1 MSTKDRRQRDIAQRE
16 QLFLKAARDVI
27 RQQGLLNLQMSK
39 VAEKC
44 DYAVGTLYQ
53 HFQSK
58 EDLLVALACDEMQ
71 ERVVAF
77 QRVRDWAAPP
87 RHRMLGFA
95 VADMV
100 MACRNPE
107 LFRLQQFAFT
117 EVVWDAVPQSRREAS
132 IEAYAPMREIC
143 ESVVEQAVA
152 RGDLDL
158 RGLNKSEL
166 CLAPWSLVVGMHAI
180 VHNEG
185 VADRARISEPYRLLL
200 RHCSALLNGL
210 GWQPIVDET
219 DHAALDR
226 LAVQVCEE
234 VLHEKWLP
242 SLACH
247 A

>member
-1 MSTKDRRQRDIAQRE
+1 MSTKDRRQREMAHRE
-16 QLFLKAARDVI
+16 HLFLKAAREVI
-27 RQQGLLNLQMSK
+27 QQQGLLNLQMSK
-39 VAEKC
+39 VAERC

-58 EDLLVALACDEMQ
+58 EDLLVALAGDEIQ
-71 ERVVAF
+71 ERVQAF
-77 QRVRDWAAPP
+77 QRVRAWKAPT
-87 RHRMLGFA
+87 RDRMLGFA

-100 MACRNPE
+100 LAQRFPE

-117 EVVWDAVPQSRREAS
+117 EVIWDAAPLSRRQAS
-132 IEAYAPMREIC
+132 MAAYAPLRESC
-143 ESVVEQAVA
+143 EAVVDEAEA
-152 RGDLDL
+152 CGDLDL
-158 RGLNKSEL
+158 RGLNKSQV

-185 VADRARISEPYRLLL
+185 VADRSTSQEPYRLLL

-210 GWQPIVDET
+210 GWRPLCDET

-226 LAVQVCEE
+226 LALTVCEE

-242 SLACH
+242 CLACRC
-247 A
+247 